1 VPTDD
6 ELLRYIVAPLSYST
20 WWMTA
25 ALLIGV
31 AVMLWWIGV
40 FVWTL
45 PAASLRRI
53 PVLRDIHRR
62 VLRRKFVSAIRDV
75 RTAYRGG
82 GMSQSQACTA
92 IARTLRSFFS
102 VYTGVPVQY
111 MSVGEIGDGP
121 LAPAGSVL
129 KALSYGQFDKS
140 TEVDVDTV
148 GQSAERVVATW
159 N

>member
-1 VPTDD
+1 MPTDD

-20 WWMTA
+20 WWMVA
-25 ALLIGV
+25 ACVIGV
-31 AVMLWWIGV
+31 AVVLWWIGV
-40 FVWTL
+40 FIWTL

-53 PVLRDIHRR
+53 PFLRDIHRR
-62 VLRRKFVSAIRDV
+62 VVRHKFVSAIRDV
-75 RTAYRGG
+75 RATYRGG

-92 IARTLRSFFS
+92 IAHTLRTFFA

-111 MSVGEIGDGP
+111 MSVGEIDTGP

-140 TEVDVDTV
+140 TKVDVDAV

>member
-20 WWMTA
+20 WWMVA
-25 ALLIGV
+25 ACLVVI
-31 AVMLWWIGV
+31 AVVLWWIGA

-53 PVLRDIHRR
+53 PLLRDVHRR

-75 RTAYRGG
+75 RARYRSG

-92 IARTLRSFFS
+92 IAKTLRSFFA

-111 MSVGEIGDGP
+111 MSVGELGGP

-140 TEVDVDTV
+140 ARVDVDAV
-148 GQSAERVVATW
+148 GLSAEKVVAAW